1 MRAGSTRS
9 PRVRLALVPA
19 RLKVTTVLQEIATT
33 LQQIL
38 ICWTENL
45 GMAFGS
51 RKPKHFHDFLLFREM
66 RIIASQIASFSLS
79 CSLTK
84 CKEFRATAVSGVAK
98 QEKWAINR
106 YQAKNYQV
114 IRYLRIANEQKK
126 IFSKMLVTDLFWV
139 WCFFFFPRPC
149 DQLLTQALEHALY
162 ENRLF

>member
-1 MRAGSTRS
+1 MTGSTRS

-38 ICWTENL
+38 ICCTENL

-51 RKPKHFHDFLLFREM
+51 RKSKHFHDFLLFREI

-84 CKEFRATAVSGVAK
+84 CKESRATAVSGVAK
-98 QEKWAINR
+98 QEK
-106 YQAKNYQV
+106 
-114 IRYLRIANEQKK
+114 
-126 IFSKMLVTDLFWV
+126 
-139 WCFFFFPRPC
+139 
-149 DQLLTQALEHALY
+149 
-162 ENRLF
+162 